1 MVDSNMEN
9 WDFNNI
15 SQEER
20 ARIREEIDR
29 ELETCVN
36 EELTIADELSKAA
49 NNIIILIENDIK
61 NCKALI
67 NRKDGYFYKNGYV
80 SYKCFNKIIYTEYHY
95 YNFFNNIYY
104 NNSRKKIPQIN
115 RNNNIDRISIVIFAV
130 SGNILGT
137 TLYDT
142 IYHELEHIFQQTKA
156 NKMFTKTE
164 MYDYVVRRK
173 NEVEPSNPEYLICD
187 SLYLTYNFERDAYIN
202 GAYGYLLHT
211 CKSYLDVDKA
221 IEHTD
226 LYQAIEM
233 LKFYYAIIYKNKNKF
248 IETLSLPSYR
258 KFGMSVNDL
267 LKRIKQSIDSYETK
281 ITKMKKKTKKD
292 IANKNGEHIMETK
305 KDYSFKEI
313 REILIERFDRI
324 E

>member
-1 MVDSNMEN
+1 MEN

-15 SQEER
+15 TQKER
-20 ARIREEIDR
+20 ARIREEINR
-29 ELETCVN
+29 EIDSRIN

-49 NNIIILIENDIK
+49 NNMIILIENDIK
-61 NCKALI
+61 ACKALI
-67 NRKDGYFYKNGYV
+67 NRKDGYFYKNGCM

-95 YNFFNNIYY
+95 YNFFNNICYK
-104 NNSRKKIPQIN
+104 NSHEKIPQIN

-156 NKMFTKTE
+156 NKVFTKSD

-173 NEVEPSNPEYLICD
+173 NEVEVSNPEYLICD

-202 GAYGYLLHT
+202 GAYGFLMHT
-211 CKSYLDVDKA
+211 CKSYMDVDKA
-221 IEHTD
+221 IENTD

-233 LKFYYAIIYKNKNKF
+233 LKFYYSIIYKNRIKF
-248 IETLSLPSYR
+248 IEALSSQKYRSY
-258 KFGMSVNDL
+258 GITVNNL
-267 LKRIKQSIDSYETK
+267 LKKIKQSINSYEDK
-281 ITKMKKKTKKD
+281 LRKMKRKAKQD
-292 IANKNGEHIMETK
+292 IAKRTGEHIMETK
-305 KDYSFKEI
+305 KYCSWDEI
-313 REILIERFDRI
+313 KEILIESFDKI
-324 E
+324 V

>member
-1 MVDSNMEN
+1 MEN

-36 EELTIADELSKAA
+36 EELTIANELSKAA
-49 NNIIILIENDIK
+49 NNIIILIKNDIK
-61 NCKALI
+61 KMNFSPTKENCV
-67 NRKDGYFYKNGYV
+67 F
-80 SYKCFNKIIYTEYHY
+80 C
-95 YNFFNNIYY
+95 
-104 NNSRKKIPQIN
+104 
-115 RNNNIDRISIVIFAV
+115 
-130 SGNILGT
+130 
-137 TLYDT
+137 
-142 IYHELEHIFQQTKA
+142 
-156 NKMFTKTE
+156 KMFTKTE
-164 MYDYVVRRK
+164 MYDFAVERKREVDVV
-173 NEVEPSNPEYLICD
+173 SPEFIICD
-187 SLYLTYNFERDAYIN
+187 SIYLTYNFERDAYIN

-211 CKSYLDVDKA
+211 CKSYLDVDKMVRN
-221 IEHTD
+221 TD
-226 LYQAIEM
+226 LYEAVEQ

-281 ITKMKKKTKKD
+281 ITKMKKKAKKD

>member
-1 MVDSNMEN
+1 MEDNNMEN

-49 NNIIILIENDIK
+49 NNIIILIKNDIK
-61 NCKALI
+61 KMNFSPTKEDCVFCKMGEV
-67 NRKDGYFYKNGYV
+67 KYE
-80 SYKCFNKIIYTEYHY
+80 CFNKTIITRYKY
-95 YNFFNNIYY
+95 YNFL
-104 NNSRKKIPQIN
+104 NNSCYKNCRKSFPQIN
-115 RNNNIDRISIVIFAV
+115 RNNNINIIEIVICAI
-130 SGNILGT
+130 SGHIIET

-142 IYHELEHIFQQTKA
+142 VYHELEHIFQQTKA
-156 NKMFTKTE
+156 NKMFTKPE
-164 MYDYVVRRK
+164 IYDFAVKRKREVDVV
-173 NEVEPSNPEYLICD
+173 SPEFIICD
-187 SLYLTYNFERDAYIN
+187 SIYLTYNFERDAYIN

-211 CKSYLDVDKA
+211 CKSYLDVDKMVRN
-221 IEHTD
+221 TD
-226 LYQAIEM
+226 LYEAVEQ
-233 LKFYYAIIYKNKNKF
+233 LKFYYAIIYQNKNKF

>member
-1 MVDSNMEN
+1 MEN
-9 WDFNNI
+9 WDFHNI

-67 NRKDGYFYKNGYV
+67 NRKAGYFYKNGYV
-80 SYKCFNKIIYTEYHY
+80 SYKCFNKIIYTEYYY
-95 YNFFNNIYY
+95 YNFFNNICY
-104 NNSRKKIPQIN
+104 NNSREKIPQIN

-142 IYHELEHIFQQTKA
+142 VYHELEHIFQQTKA

-164 MYDYVVRRK
+164 MYDFAVERKREVDVV
-173 NEVEPSNPEYLICD
+173 SPEFIICD
-187 SLYLTYNFERDAYIN
+187 SIYLTYNFERDAYIN
-202 GAYGYLLHT
+202 GGYGYLLHT
-211 CKSYLDVDKA
+211 CKSYLDVDKMVRN
-221 IEHTD
+221 TD
-226 LYQAIEM
+226 LYEAVEQ

-258 KFGMSVNDL
+258 KFGMSVHDL

-281 ITKMKKKTKKD
+281 ITKMKKKAKKD

-313 REILIERFDRI
+313 KEILIERFDRI
-324 E
+324 EY